1 MEEIKLQPLPL
12 ERQIAIF
19 KLAKTEYKSIV
30 KKYKDTSSSNIR
42 GLCYVLDSI
51 LVRFNICSADMRNYN
66 HIHLILPIFNK
77 KDCIKLCRK
86 HKYVLPDEYGF
97 GYWYPRN
104 KYQYRIN
111 LLNAIIRELTN
122 QLNK

>member
-30 KKYKDTSSSNIR
+30 KTYKDLDDSRIK
-42 GLCYVLDSI
+42 GLCYTLNSI
-51 LVRFNICSADMRNYN
+51 LIRFNIFNKSTDDYTN
-66 HIHLILPIFNK
+66 IVEVLPIFNIS
-77 KDCIKLCRK
+77 DCTILCRK
-86 HKYVLPDEYGF
+86 YKYVIPKNRM
-97 GYWYPRN
+97 YWYPRN

>member
-19 KLAKTEYKSIV
+19 KLAKTEYKSRV
-30 KKYKDTSSSNIR
+30 KKYKDLNVVPIE
-42 GLCYVLDSI
+42 GLCRVLNSI
-51 LVRFNICSADMRNYN
+51 LVRFNICSANMIGYN

-77 KDCIKLCRK
+77 EDCIKLCRK
-86 HKYVLPDEYGF
+86 HKYVLPDDCGF
-97 GYWYPRN
+97 GYWYLRE
-104 KYQYRIN
+104 KYQYRTN

>member
-30 KKYKDTSSSNIR
+30 KRYNDEENFHIK
-42 GLCYVLDSI
+42 GLCYVLNSI
-51 LVRFNICSADMRNYN
+51 LIRFNIYDDSIDGYN
-66 HIHLILPIFNK
+66 NISKVLPIFNK
-77 KDCIKLCRK
+77 EDCIKLCRK
-86 HKYVLPDEYGF
+86 HKYVLPDDCGF
-97 GYWYPRN
+97 GYWYLRE

>member
-19 KLAKTEYKSIV
+19 KLAKTEYKRSV
-30 KKYKDTSSSNIR
+30 KKYKDSDDSLIR
-42 GLCYVLDSI
+42 GLCRTLNSI
-51 LVRFNICSADMRNYN
+51 LVRFNIYDDSIDNYKN
-66 HIHLILPIFNK
+66 ISKVLPIFNK
-77 KDCIKLCRK
+77 EDCTELCRK
-86 HKYVLPDEYGF
+86 HKYVLPDKYAF
-97 GYWYPRN
+97 GYWYPLN

>member
-30 KKYKDTSSSNIR
+30 KRYNDEENFHIK
-42 GLCYVLDSI
+42 GLCYVLNSI
-51 LVRFNICSADMRNYN
+51 LIRFNIYDDFLDGYKS
-66 HIHLILPIFNK
+66 ISKVLPIFNK
-77 KDCIKLCRK
+77 EDCIKLCRK
-86 HKYVLPDEYGF
+86 HKYVLPDNSGF
-97 GYWYPRN
+97 GYWYPRE
-104 KYQYRIN
+104 KYQYRII

>member
-19 KLAKTEYKSIV
+19 KLAKTEYKSRV
-30 KKYKDTSSSNIR
+30 KKYKDLDDYHIR
-42 GLCYVLDSI
+42 GLCFILDSI
-51 LVRFNICSADMRNYN
+51 LVRYSVYNDSTNSYNNIVKVLPVFNLS
-66 HIHLILPIFNK
+66 
-77 KDCIKLCRK
+77 DCTKFCRK
-86 HKYVLPDEYGF
+86 YKYVIPKNRM
-97 GYWYPRN
+97 YWYPRE

-111 LLNAIIRELTN
+111 LLNAIIKELTN